1 MTLDHKEGH
10 HAVHIATATNT
21 DAIVGYYCPFTGFK
35 FTLSVNTNCGQ
46 SCCRQMYRVLTVS
59 MATATAA
66 PKSFNINSSKQ
77 DFSAVTDTF
86 ATSSDVAAADQSPRT
101 TDKNNSSS
109 RVLPYQVANAIHK
122 IGTMWL
128 NRYKII
134 DFKDNGTFGRAFKA
148 PDHKTH
154 EKVARKVIKSWR
166 HLLIHAEIEIKLL
179 CDSAH
184 FWENEQKAA
193 EPESTLLVTPKRFGL
208 KVVDLYRA
216 PEAIPNLGFDP
227 SVDIFSPDCILVETH
242 IGTPLFS
249 DSDELEQFLRMCEL
263 LGLPSLWVL
272 QKSTKLECS
281 FKRINNCSAA
291 VITSATVST
300 TMTNLVSPTSISAST
315 SVASAACF

>member
-66 PKSFNINSSKQ
+66 PKSFNINSI
-77 DFSAVTDTF
+77 TDTF

-263 LGLPSLWVL
+263 LGLPSF
-272 QKSTKLECS
+272 S
-281 FKRINNCSAA
+281 FGRESSAA
-291 VITSATVST
+291 SVSSAATFTEGHPMVNETV
-300 TMTNLVSPTSISAST
+300 PSA
-315 SVASAACF
+315 ASANGANIVAPPQLTPTAAGSSHPRRV